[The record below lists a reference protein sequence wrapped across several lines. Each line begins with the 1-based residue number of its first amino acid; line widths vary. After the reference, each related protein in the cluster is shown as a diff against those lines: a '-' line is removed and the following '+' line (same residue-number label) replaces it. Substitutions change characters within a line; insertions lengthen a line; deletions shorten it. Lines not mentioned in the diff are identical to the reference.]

1 MSTTMNQMSTI
12 LVNAVNTAYANMDKN
27 KDLWAD
33 SPWKHIND
41 LENDF
46 VGRLGERFI
55 QNLCDTSGI
64 NASIDGL
71 KTKEIGGGAGDGT
84 INGSSIEIKCARQG
98 TSTASFQHELGECPW
113 KADYMVFI
121 DIAPHQFFISVFPN
135 WTEEQY
141 KEKGRKW
148 APYFPSKSCTW
159 RKGTGAFKFDTTFK
173 INEKQSKEPN
183 AYTFEWS
190 PKTSLDEFK
199 TFVNRIIPVIPKIP
213 ITEIDE
219 LPLALGNLTI
229 A

>member
-1 MSTTMNQMSTI
+1 MSAI
-12 LVNAVNTAYANMDKN
+12 LVNAVNTAYANMAKN

-46 VGRLGERFI
+46 VGRLGEQFI

-64 NASIDGL
+64 EASIDGL

-98 TSTASFQHELGECPW
+98 TSTTSFQHELGECPW
-113 KADYMVFI
+113 KADFMVFV

-141 KEKGRKW
+141 KEKARKW

-159 RKGTGAFKFDTTFK
+159 RKGSGAFKFDTSLK
-173 INEKQSKEPN
+173 INQKQSKVSD
-183 AYTFEWS
+183 AHTFEWNPS
-190 PKTSLDEFK
+190 TSLDEFK
-199 TFVNRIIPVIPKIP
+199 MFINRIIPVIPKIP
-213 ITEIDE
+213 IQEIDDHAIVAAN
-219 LPLALGNLTI
+219 LAV

>member
-12 LVNAVNTAYANMDKN
+12 LVNAVNTAYANMNKN

-46 VGRLGERFI
+46 VGRLGEQFI

-64 NASIDGL
+64 DASIDGL

-84 INGSSIEIKCARQG
+84 INGISIEIKCARQG

-141 KEKGRKW
+141 KERSNSLSFQVLHLRR
-148 APYFPSKSCTW
+148 Y
-159 RKGTGAFKFDTTFK
+159 RRIQVTFK
-173 INEKQSKEPN
+173 IVKTVKEPN
-183 AYTFEWS
+183 ATLLSES
-190 PKTSLDEFK
+190 NTSLDEFK
-199 TFVNRIIPVIPKIP
+199 TFINKVILLSKDS
-213 ITEIDE
+213 ITEIVKY
-219 LPLALGNLTI
+219 I
-229 A
+229 II